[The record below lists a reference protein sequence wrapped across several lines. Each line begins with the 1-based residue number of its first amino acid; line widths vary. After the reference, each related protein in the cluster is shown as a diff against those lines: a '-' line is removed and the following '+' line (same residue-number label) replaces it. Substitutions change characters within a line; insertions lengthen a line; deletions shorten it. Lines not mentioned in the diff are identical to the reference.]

1 MIKTAPLFARM
12 QRCAL
17 TFGLMFLCMVLTGMT
32 VNAGPLARTVRMIKP
47 GIVGVGTFEAIR
59 RPPVELRGTG
69 FVILDGLYV
78 ITNYHVI
85 PKGLDAAQKERLV
98 IITSQSSQYGDR
110 DAEIVAL
117 DPAHDLALLK
127 MSGKPLQALPLGSGA
142 LLPEGTDVAITG
154 FPIGNILGIYPV
166 THHGIIAAITPVRIP
181 QADSRLLDVN
191 MIMREPFD
199 VYQLDMTAFPG
210 NSGSPVYD
218 VETGKIEAILNSTF
232 IKKTKERALAD
243 PTGISFAIPVIYVH
257 MLLEKAGLK
266 K

>member
-1 MIKTAPLFARM
+1 M
-12 QRCAL
+12 AL
-17 TFGLMFLCMVLTGMT
+17 TLSLLPAD
-32 VNAGPLARTVRMIKP
+32 AGPLVRAVRMIKP

-69 FVILDGLYV
+69 FVILDGTYV

-85 PKGLDAAQKERLV
+85 PKALDAAQKERLV
-98 IITSQSSQYGDR
+98 IITSGSSQYGDR

-127 MSGKPLQALPLGSGA
+127 LSGKPMSALALGSGA
-142 LLPEGTDVAITG
+142 LLPEGTDIAITG

-181 QADSRLLDVN
+181 QVDSRLLDAN
-191 MIMREPFD
+191 MIMRDPFD

-218 VETGKIEAILNSTF
+218 IETGKVEAILNSTF
-232 IKKTKERALAD
+232 IKKTKERALSD